1 MKHIA
6 GYNLTCYNLHDDD
19 DTSLLKVGLLV
30 GIFVDLMANSCPAE
44 TREAN
49 FLKVSLKISKSVREK
64 LLKKRN
70 ISGYHTVHGIVD
82 SLII

>member
-19 DTSLLKVGLLV
+19 DTTLLKVGLLV

-44 TREAN
+44 IREAN
-49 FLKVSLKISKSVREK
+49 F
-64 LLKKRN
+64 
-70 ISGYHTVHGIVD
+70 
-82 SLII
+82 